1 LNKET
6 PSNKNLRD
14 NHRVTA
20 SSWFTWN
27 REFFLFLLPLFFVLN
42 GFNRNYGLVPW
53 SDVPVLLGLYLAASV
68 VAALLFLLL
77 FRNWRKA
84 AVTAFLLMAF
94 HFFFGPVHDWLKQWL
109 GDSFPVR
116 YSFILPAALLG
127 WVLLVRY
134 IYKTKRPFRRFTNFF
149 NLLLLVLLLI
159 DATQLS
165 YRNMWREKENT
176 AALPPGFTACDTCSR
191 PDIYLIVADEYAGN
205 RELKEVF
212 GFDNSAFENALRQ
225 RGFHVAGNSVS
236 NYNFTPFSIA
246 SLLNMNYLQGIEG
259 RNSSKSDRD
268 TCYNLINQNT
278 LTRFLR
284 SRGYE
289 FVNNSFFRFA
299 GQAPEEESITFHLV
313 AGKKLITSGTF
324 LSRIDRD
331 IRFNLVSHFKIESEM
346 RNFAYREL
354 NSNNRLIERTRK
366 EAESHDG
373 NPRFIYTHL
382 MMPHYPYFF
391 DSSGKANPIET
402 LMENQQVQKEKYI
415 GYLQYSNRI
424 FLQLIDHILAH
435 SKTPPI
441 IIFMGDHGFRHLPP
455 SVDKSYHFM
464 NFSSIHLPNKN
475 HPPLPDTLSS
485 VNQFRIL
492 LNLQFGQQLPLLKD
506 STSFLQE

>member
-1 LNKET
+1 M
-6 PSNKNLRD
+6 R
-14 NHRVTA
+14 
-20 SSWFTWN
+20 FTWN

-53 SDVPVLLGLYLAASV
+53 SDVPVLAGIYLAASV
-68 VAALLFLLL
+68 VVALLFLLL
-77 FRNWRKA
+77 FRSWRKA
-84 AVTAFLLMAF
+84 AVAAFLLMAF
-94 HFFFGPVHDWLKQWL
+94 HFFFGPVHDWLKAVL

-116 YSFILPAALLG
+116 YSFILPAALTG

-165 YRNMWREKENT
+165 YRNMSRGKENT
-176 AALPPGFTACDTCSR
+176 AAVPHGFTAGDTCSS

-225 RGFHVAGNSVS
+225 RGFHVSGNSVS

-246 SLLNMNYLQGIEG
+246 SLLDMNYLQGIEG

-346 RNFAYREL
+346 KNFAYREL
-354 NSNNRLIERTRK
+354 NSNNRLLERTRK
-366 EAESHDG
+366 EAEAHGSA
-373 NPRFIYTHL
+373 PRFIYTHL

-391 DSSGKANPIET
+391 DSSGRANPVET

-441 IIFMGDHGFRHLPP
+441 IIFMGDHGFRHLPDTI
-455 SVDKSYHFM
+455 DKSYHFM

-475 HPPLPDTLSS
+475 APPLPDTLSS
-485 VNQFRIL
+485 VNQLRIL
-492 LNLQFGQQLPLLKD
+492 LNTAFGQQLPLLKD